1 MRELPKPE
9 FVKIDPAAIEA
20 ELIALYERDS
30 GKSLFPAQIE
40 RLFINQV
47 AYSEA
52 RIKAAIQSA
61 GEKLLV
67 RFSAGPILDYLGDLV
82 GTPRLLAVGAVSPFL
97 FVASQPQS
105 QDRLIPKNTR
115 ITNQNGAVAFLTRQ
129 DAVIKAE
136 TLSVQVSAIC
146 EIAGMVGNGWAIGQI
161 NTLVGQPFA
170 GLTASNRAIPAD
182 GVEDE
187 SDDRY
192 KERIILAPEAYT
204 TAGSRGAYRYHA
216 LSVHQSIIDV
226 AVRGPDDG
234 LPDGEVAIH
243 PLTET
248 GMPTANLLEQVE
260 SYLSGEK
267 LRPLCDTVR
276 AQMPART
283 DWRIRSH
290 ITLYSW
296 ADKESTLAAV
306 QKAAEGYAQ
315 ELRAGL
321 GIDIVPEQ
329 LNARLQVTGVYR
341 SALEL
346 PAATLDLQRH
356 GWADCS
362 SIEILYS
369 GTADG

>member
-1 MRELPKPE
+1 MRVLPKPE
-9 FVKIDPAAIEA
+9 FVKIEPAVIEA

-61 GEKLLV
+61 GEMLLV
-67 RFSAGPILDYLGDLV
+67 RFSSGPILDYLGDLV
-82 GTPRLLAVGAVSPFL
+82 GTPRLLAKGAVSAFL
-97 FVASQPQS
+97 FVASQAES
-105 QDRLIPKNTR
+105 QDRLIPVGTR
-115 ITNQNGAVAFLTRQ
+115 ITSQNGVVAFLTQQ
-129 DAVIKAE
+129 DAVIKAG
-136 TLSVQVSAIC
+136 TLSAQVRAIC
-146 EIAGMVGNGWAIGQI
+146 ETVGVIGNGWAIGQI

-170 GLTASNRAIPAD
+170 GLAASNSTVPED

-248 GMPTANLLEQVE
+248 GMPTANLLDHVE
-260 SYLSGEK
+260 NYLSGEK

-276 AQMPART
+276 AHMPDRI

-296 ADKESTLAAV
+296 ADREPTLAAV
-306 QKAAEGYAQ
+306 QEAAKAYAQ

-321 GIDIVPEQ
+321 GIDVVPEQ
-329 LNARLQVTGVYR
+329 LNARLQVMGVYR

-346 PAATLDLQRH
+346 PSGTLDLQRH

-362 SIEILYS
+362 SIEILYA

>member
-9 FVKIDPAAIEA
+9 FVKIDPAATEA
-20 ELIALYERDS
+20 ELIASYELES

-40 RLFINQV
+40 RLFLNQV
-47 AYSEA
+47 AYSET
-52 RIKAAIQSA
+52 RIKAAIQNA

-67 RFSAGPILDYLGDLV
+67 RFSGGPILDYLGDLV
-82 GTPRLLAVGAVSPFL
+82 GTPRLLAVGAVCSFL
-97 FVASQPQS
+97 FVASQAQS
-105 QDRLIPKNTR
+105 QDRLIPTGTR
-115 ITNQNGAVAFLTRQ
+115 ITTQNGAVAFLTRQ
-129 DAVIKAE
+129 DAVIKAG
-136 TLSVQVSAIC
+136 TLSVQVRAIC
-146 EIAGMVGNGWAIGQI
+146 ETVGVIGNGWAIGQI
-161 NTLVGQPFA
+161 NTLVGQPFP
-170 GLTASNRAIPAD
+170 GLAANNDTVPAD

-187 SDDRY
+187 SDDHY

-276 AQMPART
+276 VQMPDRI
-283 DWRIRSH
+283 DWRIRSY

-296 ADKESTLAAV
+296 ADKEPTLAAV
-306 QKAAEGYAQ
+306 KKAAETYAQ
-315 ELRAGL
+315 ELRVGL

-329 LNARLQVTGVYR
+329 LNARLQVMGVYR

-346 PAATLDLQRH
+346 PANTLDLQRH

-362 SIEILYS
+362 GVEILYAGS
-369 GTADG
+369 VDG

>member
-9 FVKIDPAAIEA
+9 FVKIDPAATEA
-20 ELIALYERDS
+20 ELIASYELES

-40 RLFINQV
+40 RLFLNQL
-47 AYSEA
+47 AYSET
-52 RIKAAIQSA
+52 RLKAAIQNA

-67 RFSAGPILDYLGDLV
+67 RFSGGPILDYLGDLV
-82 GTPRLLAVGAVSPFL
+82 ATPRLLAVGAVCNIQFK
-97 FVASQPQS
+97 VTEAHS
-105 QDRLIPKNTR
+105 QDRLISANTR
-115 ITNQNGAVAFLTRQ
+115 VTTQNGAVAYLTRQ
-129 DAVIKAE
+129 EAVLKAGAL
-136 TLSVQVSAIC
+136 TVQVRAIC
-146 EIAGMVGNGWAIGQI
+146 EIAGVIGNGWAIGQI

-170 GLTASNRAIPAD
+170 GLSASNLSVPVDGAD
-182 GVEDE
+182 DE
-187 SDDRY
+187 TDDHY

-234 LPDGEVAIH
+234 LPDGEVAVH

-248 GMPTANLLEQVE
+248 GMPTATLLEQIE

-276 AQMPART
+276 AQMPDRI

-290 ITLYSW
+290 ITLYAW
-296 ADKESTLAAV
+296 ADREPTLAAV
-306 QKAAEGYAQ
+306 NKAAEDYAQ

-329 LNARLQVTGVYR
+329 LNARLHVSGVYR

-346 PAATLDLQRH
+346 PAVPLVLQPH

-362 SIEILYS
+362 GIDILYA

>member
-9 FVKIDPAAIEA
+9 FVKIDPAEIEA

-105 QDRLIPKNTR
+105 QDRLIPTGTR
-115 ITNQNGAVAFLTRQ
+115 ITTQNGAVAFLTRQ
-129 DAVIKAE
+129 DAVIKAGALAVE
-136 TLSVQVSAIC
+136 VRAIC
-146 EIAGMVGNGWAIGQI
+146 ETAGVIGNGWAIGQI
-161 NTLVGQPFA
+161 NTLAGQPFA
-170 GLTASNRAIPAD
+170 GLTASNVSVPVD
-182 GVEDE
+182 GAEDE
-187 SDDRY
+187 TDAHYS
-192 KERIILAPEAYT
+192 ERIILAPEAYT
-204 TAGSRGAYRYHA
+204 TAGSEGAYRYHA

-226 AVRGPDDG
+226 AVRGPEDG
-234 LPDGEVAIH
+234 LPDGEIAIH

-248 GMPTANLLEQVE
+248 GMPTASLLEQIE
-260 SYLSGEK
+260 RYLSGEK

-276 AQMPART
+276 AQMPDHI
-283 DWRIRSH
+283 DWRIKSH
-290 ITLYSW
+290 ITLYAW
-296 ADKESTLAAV
+296 AERESTLAAV
-306 QKAAEGYAQ
+306 RKAAETYSQ
-315 ELRAGL
+315 ELRAKL

-329 LNARLQVTGVYR
+329 LNARLQVSGVYR
-341 SALEL
+341 SVLEL
-346 PAATLDLQRH
+346 PAVPLALERH

-362 SIEILYS
+362 DIEILYA